1 MANALAIHSVGNSI
15 VTYLRNSYPQELRDA
30 HTCEFLLVSS
40 GQLAKDEDLS
50 TSVSFYLHRVTVNEH
65 LRNAGTYDH
74 RSELPVP
81 LSIDLHYLL
90 SVWADD
96 ALAEQ
101 TILGWALRQLYSNP
115 VLDVSSL
122 SPEAEWDGG
131 DLVQLVPSE
140 LSNEDLM
147 RIWDA
152 LAPSY
157 RISYCYVARVIRL
170 DVPGAV
176 EAGPVVATRH
186 SWQTESL

>member
-1 MANALAIHSVGNSI
+1 MANALAVHSVGNSI

-30 HTCEFLLVSS
+30 HPCDFLLVSS

-50 TSVSFYLHRVTVNEH
+50 TSVSLYLHRVTINEH
-65 LRNAGTYDH
+65 FRNAGTYGH

-101 TILGWALRQLYSNP
+101 TILGWALRQVHLHP
-115 VLDVSSL
+115 ILDVSSL
-122 SPEAEWDGG
+122 SPEAEWDSG

-157 RISYCYVARVIRL
+157 RIS
-170 DVPGAV
+170 PKTSAV
-176 EAGPVVATRH
+176 SPR
-186 SWQTESL
+186 ESEQEG